1 MLGDMW
7 SSSELTSEK
16 LGITEIKLSFLR
28 ENGILKPGIH
38 WKSSPL
44 GQKKPWKPKA
54 LYNIKMCREII
65 NKFYKDKIEISI
77 GIDSFKDARDNW
89 SDKYGCET
97 RSNISDIDPSKV
109 NFVIV
114 ITPSGSHAEDSKQ
127 LLQKGINVLCEKPIG
142 LNIDEVQENIEI
154 ADGAGLSYG
163 GVFQNRMN
171 KPILYVKQIFE
182 NEDFGN
188 IISAGVKLQWCRLQE

>member
-54 LYNIKMCREII
+54 LY
-65 NKFYKDKIEISI
+65 KILQPFCNELQIS
-77 GIDSFKDARDNW
+77 F
-89 SDKYGCET
+89 
-97 RSNISDIDPSKV
+97 
-109 NFVIV
+109 
-114 ITPSGSHAEDSKQ
+114 
-127 LLQKGINVLCEKPIG
+127 L
-142 LNIDEVQENIEI
+142 
-154 ADGAGLSYG
+154 
-163 GVFQNRMN
+163 
-171 KPILYVKQIFE
+171 VKIF
-182 NEDFGN
+182 
-188 IISAGVKLQWCRLQE
+188 